1 MLGLKRIMIFVRKFD
16 YVNLSRGEKKIAESK
31 NGRRL
36 LRFAVKAEHGVNLE
50 YREIKKGEY
59 GKPFL
64 EKYPDIQFSISHSG
78 SLVAVMLSRFE
89 CGVDIQKI
97 KEVKQGVVRKIC
109 NDDELRFIEN
119 STDKDRAFITL
130 WALKESYVK
139 AIGKGLSFSLAK
151 VNFRID
157 TECGEITDIH
167 CSQKG
172 SFYVK
177 NFEEYILAACTLDEV
192 V

>member
-1 MLGLKRIMIFVRKFD
+1 MIYIKEYD
-16 YVNLSRGEKKIAESK
+16 YSALSRGDKKKAETK

-36 LRFAVKAEHGVNLE
+36 LRLAVKAEYGLNYE
-50 YREIKKGEY
+50 YLKIKKGEF
-59 GKPFL
+59 GKPSFTR
-64 EKYPDIQFSISHSG
+64 YPDIHFNISHSG
-78 SLVAVMLSRFE
+78 SLIAVMLSRFE

-97 KEVKQGVVRKIC
+97 KEVKTRVVQKIC
-109 NDDELRFIEN
+109 SDDELHFIEN
-119 STDKDRAFITL
+119 SADKERAFITL

-139 AIGKGLSFSLAK
+139 AIGKGLTFSLAK

-157 TECGEITDIH
+157 TECGEIKNIC